1 MIKLTELSDFAR
13 KQLARKKKFYMAN
26 LNSVQKKGK
35 LVNES
40 GEVQIEL
47 TGKQVKELDKLFK
60 EFGSDLDNVLTSN
73 LEESTKPKPAY
84 SKMSSAELEEMGVAI
99 TIDKSVL
106 DGINEVVELGKE
118 AKDWYREINQ
128 KIYEA
133 FPDERDGTLF
143 LIILAIFA
151 AGASL
156 TQNFKIAA
164 RVFHGLKSDLEDPQK
179 KAELEEVAEK
189 YKNDPGKLNAEFHK
203 GNHKTLAT
211 FLPLDNVPYPKSY
224 IGNMCRIISLYK
236 SKGYNLSKQDAVKE
250 ISQHFQET
258 GLVSKSSVISAEKI
272 FSFTLNLLDPDFKF
286 ESGWL
291 PVTMDT
297 WMAAFFYP
305 QLTKDERDAR
315 LSAKGGINYVY
326 LARKTQELAPSA
338 GMTPIQLQAAIWVG
352 IIKKRKGEKYVS
364 TFLESIEKNL
374 KSIGRQ
380 ISEFQGVD
388 NFLSKVIEALG
399 TAKYETPA
407 EKRAKKLQKQAEKQ
421 VRKQQKSES

>member
-1 MIKLTELSDFAR
+1 MITRENIISELTKFAK
-13 KQLARKKKFYMAN
+13 KQLARKKKFYMVN
-26 LNSVQKKGK
+26 LNSVQKKGHSI
-35 LVNES
+35 NES
-40 GEVQIEL
+40 GDVEIQL
-47 TGKQVKELDKLFK
+47 SGDQVKELDKLFK
-60 EFGSDLDNVLTSN
+60 EFGSDLDTVLTSN
-73 LEESTKPKPAY
+73 LEEARKPKPEY
-84 SKMSSAELEEMGVAI
+84 SKMSSSQLEELGVAI

-106 DGINEVVELGKE
+106 DGIQEIVELGKE
-118 AKDWYREINQ
+118 AKDWYKEINQ

-164 RVFHGLKSDLEDPQK
+164 RVYYGLKSDLEDPQR

-211 FLPLDNVPYPKSY
+211 FLPLENVPYPKSY
-224 IGNMCRIISLYK
+224 IGNMCRVISLYK

-250 ISQHFQET
+250 ISQHFEDT

-272 FSFTLNLLDPDFKF
+272 FSFTLNLLEPDFQF

-305 QLTKDERDAR
+305 QLTKNERDAR

-326 LARKTQELAPSA
+326 LAKKTQELAPSN

-364 TFLESIEKNL
+364 TFLQSIEKNL

-380 ISEFQGVD
+380 ISEFEGVD

-407 EKRAKKLQKQAEKQ
+407 EKREKKLAK
-421 VRKQQKSES
+421 KQQKTEP

>member
-1 MIKLTELSDFAR
+1 LIKLTELSDFAR
-13 KQLARKKKFYMAN
+13 QQLARKKKFYMVN
-26 LNSVQKKGK
+26 LNGVKKKGK

-40 GEVQIEL
+40 GQVEIEL
-47 TGKQVKELDKLFK
+47 NGKQIKELDKLFK
-60 EFGSDLDNVLTSN
+60 EFGSDLDSVLTSN
-73 LEESTKPKPAY
+73 LEEASKPKPEY
-84 SKMSSAELEEMGVAI
+84 SKMSSSELEELGVTI
-99 TIDKSVL
+99 TIDKSIL

-118 AKDWYREINQ
+118 AKDWYKEINE

-164 RVFHGLKSDLEDPQK
+164 RVYHGLKSDLENPERK
-179 KAELEEVAEK
+179 SELEMVAEK
-189 YKNDPGKLNAEFHK
+189 YKNAPGKLNAEFHK

-224 IGNMCRIISLYK
+224 IGNMCRVITLYK
-236 SKGYNLSKQDAVKE
+236 ENNYNISKEKAIQE
-250 ISQHFQET
+250 ISKHFEGT

-286 ESGWL
+286 ENGWL

-305 QLTKDERDAR
+305 ELTKNQRDAR

-326 LARKTQELAPSA
+326 LAKKTQELAPSH

-352 IIKKRKGEKYVS
+352 IIKKRKGEKHVS
-364 TFLESIEKNL
+364 TFLQSIEKNL
-374 KSIGRQ
+374 KSIGKQ
-380 ISEFQGVD
+380 ISDFEGVD

-407 EKRAKKLQKQAEKQ
+407 EKKAKKLAK
-421 VRKQQKSES
+421 KQQKTEL